1 MIDGERDER
10 KKERKR
16 ERERN
21 KQERERERKERVSEN
36 ETISRLLFQ
45 EKERDRERCAK
56 TVLSPCSMIGTFT
69 TSVVERVKR
78 MRFETK
84 ENKL

>member
-1 MIDGERDER
+1 MLYVSLLSERVCVCVM
-10 KKERKR
+10 
-16 ERERN
+16 ERERGM
-21 KQERERERKERVSEN
+21 KEKERESERVSEN

>member
-1 MIDGERDER
+1 MERDE
-10 KKERKR
+10 KEKEK
-16 ERERN
+16 ERERDDEN
-21 KQERERERKERVSEN
+21 KVIVSEN

-45 EKERDRERCAK
+45 EKERDRERCAM

-69 TSVVERVKR
+69 TSVVKRVKR

>member
-1 MIDGERDER
+1 MELYEHSLAQYVQAGEREEER
-10 KKERKR
+10 R
-16 ERERN
+16 ERAR
-21 KQERERERKERVSEN
+21 ERVSEN
-36 ETISRLLFQ
+36 GTISRLLFQ
-45 EKERDRERCAK
+45 EKEREKERCAK
-56 TVLSPCSMIGTFT
+56 TVLSPCSVIDTFT